1 MEAKFDLIGDLALK
15 AYSSIINIEDTDQT
29 GALAEDDNLNVQI
42 GIHTGCIY
50 ILNLLN
56 DF

>member
-1 MEAKFDLIGDLALK
+1 MEAKFDLISDFALK
-15 AYSSIINIEDTDQT
+15 AYRSIINIKDTDQT
-29 GALAEDDNLNVQI
+29 GALAEDDNISVQI